1 MSPDQYGLQ
10 SEHAIMSSLHE
21 QLTRSELFSLRG
33 FALASGLTLAA
44 AITYSTYIVIYN
56 LFFHPLRHIPGPLFA
71 RACPIPY
78 ALVIRKGTIIPW
90 LKALHDKYGEVV
102 RMSPGQV
109 SFISGETA
117 WQDVQGF
124 RTGKSKDS
132 SLFMRD
138 TNWAPASLNGT
149 TSIFASNGELHARLR
164 RNVASGF
171 SVSALRLQESLILE
185 YADLLVSRLREV
197 STEGAVDMVDWYS
210 FTAFDIIGDLIFSE
224 PFGCLRDGKGHE
236 WVPFVYNG
244 VSNLPKL
251 YTEKVWAIFKWYD
264 TLRSIFED
272 QEKPLRTRLALLAKS
287 QKKVNECIAKV
298 EKGTDKRVEASFFA
312 GVIRKE
318 GTERGLTR
326 NELDTVAMGF
336 LGAGSETTA
345 TILSGATYMLL
356 INPDKYEKIVHEIRT
371 AFSSTEEITM
381 DAVNKLEYLIAVFQE
396 SFRMYPPVSTGIP
409 RVAPPSGAEVS
420 GYYVPGGTNVHIPQH
435 AANLSTRNFKDP
447 EKFVPERWLGDP
459 KYKDDKLSVMQPF
472 GMGPTVCLG
481 KNLAYVEMRVILAK
495 CLFAFDME
503 LDESVKSEHWINKQ
517 RQFFLWEKPDLNVR
531 LTPVKR

>member
-1 MSPDQYGLQ
+1 
-10 SEHAIMSSLHE
+10 MSSLHE
-21 QLTRSELFSLRG
+21 LLTRSELFSLKG
-33 FALASGLTLAA
+33 FALASGLTFAA
-44 AITYSTYIVIYN
+44 VITYFIYIVIYN

-78 ALVIRKGTIIPW
+78 ALVLRKGAIIPW
-90 LKALHDKYGEVV
+90 LKAQHDRYGEVV
-102 RMSPGQV
+102 RMCPGQI

-132 SLFMRD
+132 SHFTRD
-138 TNWAPASLNGT
+138 TNWAPATLNGT
-149 TSIFASNGELHARLR
+149 TSIFGSNGEVHARLR
-164 RNVASGF
+164 RNVAGGF

-197 STEGAVDMVDWYS
+197 STKGPIDMVDWYS
-210 FTAFDIIGDLIFSE
+210 FAAFDIIGDLIFSE

-251 YTEKVWAIFKWYD
+251 YTDKVWAIFKWYD
-264 TLRSIFED
+264 TLRGIFED
-272 QEKPLRTRLALLAKS
+272 QNKPLRTRLALLAKS

-312 GVIRKE
+312 GVIKKG
-318 GTERGLTR
+318 GTEKGLTR

-356 INPDKYEKIVHEIRT
+356 INPDKYEKLVHEIRT
-371 AFSSTEEITM
+371 AFSSAEQITM
-381 DAVNKLEYLIAVFQE
+381 DSANKLEYLVAVFQE
-396 SFRMYPPVSTGIP
+396 SFRHYPPVSTGIP
-409 RVAPPSGAEVS
+409 RVAPPGGADVS
-420 GYYVPGGTNVHIPQH
+420 GYYIPGGTHVLIPQH
-435 AANLSTRNFKDP
+435 AANRSTRNFKDP
-447 EKFVPERWLGDP
+447 DEFVPERWLGDP
-459 KYKDDKLSVMQPF
+459 KYKHDKLSVVQPF
-472 GMGPTVCLG
+472 GYGPMVCLG
-481 KNLAYVEMRVILAK
+481 KNLAYAEMRVILAK

-503 LDESVKSEHWINKQ
+503 LDESEKSEHWINKQ
-517 RQFFLWEKPDLNVR
+517 RQFFLWEKPDLKVR
-531 LTPVKR
+531 LTSVKR